1 MSVEDRADA
10 AARAPRFVFRPLLNL
25 PAAPLASPLYE
36 VLAVAALCP
45 ILLAIAIWNGFPI
58 TFFDT
63 GAYILQ
69 GMGHVFVPE
78 RGAVYSLFLNYAG
91 GEASLWWVVLAQ
103 AALTA
108 FVLVQFARAEAS
120 RASLWQLVGLVAAL
134 SIFTAMAWYAGQLE
148 PDIFT
153 GVTVLCV
160 WLLAFRL
167 KQLGAVRAVLIF
179 LIGAFAI
186 ASHPSHLGLGAGLAV
201 AVVLYRLAPAVWRNR
216 SVLPR
221 ATASIPMLCFAVGL
235 SLVLIANYSLTNRV
249 FVSRSGP
256 IFVFARMLQDGLVQR
271 FLDEECPKQSFSSQ
285 KYKLCQ
291 FRHRLPTN
299 ADAYLWE
306 TDSIFTKLG
315 RFHGTIVE
323 SGRIV
328 NEIVKRYPFAVAVE
342 VLKNAA
348 VQFGYFTT
356 GDGIE
361 PQEWVLNTEF
371 ERFIPQQMHAY
382 TSARQQRDEFVFL
395 PLTILHVS
403 VAVLTLAALGW
414 LLLTAIRR
422 RDWGGL
428 TLPGFVLLALL
439 GNALICG
446 ALSGPHGR
454 YQSRLIWLPTFVLLL
469 TQAQKLEFSLRR
481 PVESGT

>member
-1 MSVEDRADA
+1 MSVEDRAET
-10 AARAPRFVFRPLLNL
+10 AARAPRLAFRPLVAL
-25 PAAPLASPLYE
+25 PSAPLSLPLIE
-36 VLAVAALCP
+36 AVAIAALCP
-45 ILLAIAIWNGFPI
+45 ILLAIALWNGFPI

-91 GEASLWWVVLAQ
+91 GEASLWWVVVVQ
-103 AALTA
+103 AILTS
-108 FVLVQFARAEAS
+108 FVLVQFARAEVPQT
-120 RASLWQLVGLVAAL
+120 SLWQLLRLVAAL
-134 SIFTAMAWYAGQLE
+134 TVFTAMAWYAGQLE

-167 KQLGAVRAVLIF
+167 EQLGVVRAVLVF
-179 LIGAFAI
+179 LVGAFAI
-186 ASHPSHLGLGAGLAV
+186 ASHPSHLGLGAGLAG

-216 SVLPR
+216 SVLPQ
-221 ATASIPMLCFAVGL
+221 ATASIPVMCFAFGL
-235 SLVLIANYSLTNRV
+235 SLVLAANYSLTHRV

-256 IFVFARMLQDGLVQR
+256 VFVFARMMQDGLVKR
-271 FLDEECPKQSFSSQ
+271 FLDEECPTEKIWSP
-285 KYKLCQ
+285 KYKLCK
-291 FRHRLPTN
+291 FRHQLPTN

-306 TDSIFTKLG
+306 TNSIFTKLG
-315 RFHGTIVE
+315 RFHGSVVE

-328 NEIVKRYPFAVAVE
+328 DEIVKRYPLAVAVE

-371 ERFIPQQMHAY
+371 ERFIPSQMHAY
-382 TSARQQRDEFVFL
+382 TSARQQRDEFYFL

-403 VAVLTLAALGW
+403 VAVLSLAALGW

-428 TLPGFVLLALL
+428 TLPAFVLLALM

-469 TQAQKLEFSLRR
+469 TQAPKLEFSLRR